1 MHSPS
6 SSPPPSPD
14 TERQGENPPTTLQ
27 MARKFHRLAADAE
40 WDGNTTLAQH
50 YRKISI
56 TYHLRHDDGDLYDPP
71 F

>member
-1 MHSPS
+1 
-6 SSPPPSPD
+6 
-14 TERQGENPPTTLQ
+14 